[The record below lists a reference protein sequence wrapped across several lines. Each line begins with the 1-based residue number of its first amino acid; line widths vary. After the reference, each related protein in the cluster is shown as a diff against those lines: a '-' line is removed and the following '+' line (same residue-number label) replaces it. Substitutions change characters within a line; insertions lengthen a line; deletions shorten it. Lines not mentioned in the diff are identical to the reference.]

1 MHTSV
6 SDVAY
11 LKSAADFCSPCGA
24 GLGADI
30 YSDGFV
36 NITNVDI
43 SSVVISQMTSMYAKY
58 EEMEFSTMDAK
69 HMEFIPNCCF
79 DVIVDK
85 ALFDSMLCGDEN
97 TADVQQLVTEMW
109 RILKPG
115 GVYLL
120 VSHGAPPSRLPHLSA
135 NSSNYQWSIQHHE
148 LRKFFRFMFAVFSF
162 IDCSLLLTARPQLL
176 NGQALSPEVGAGG
189 PHHLYVCKR
198 V

>member
-1 MHTSV
+1 PALSSPHTGSA
-6 SDVAY
+6 SYWDERYASSEETFDWY
-11 LKSAADFCSPCGA
+11 QDYSTLRPYIIPHLKKAADFEILVPGCGNSR
-24 GLGADI
+24 LGADI

-148 LRKFFRFMFAVFSF
+148 LR
-162 IDCSLLLTARPQLL
+162 
-176 NGQALSPEVGAGG
+176 
-189 PHHLYVCKR
+189 
-198 V
+198 